1 MTHGTYYRYP
11 ALPSPRVSAWLADME
26 DWDADDAEVF
36 VATLGRATPASPS
49 RAALDEAV
57 PAERSA

>member
-1 MTHGTYYRYP
+1 MAHGSPYLYP

-49 RAALDEAV
+49 RAALDDA
-57 PAERSA
+57 PAAERSA